1 MSIATAIVHIDV
13 EADRI
18 PEAAEEIVSLKG
30 VTEVFSVTGAW
41 DLMAIVRVRDHDQ
54 LADVIPNK
62 ISKVNGVVRTETQLA
77 FRTYSQ
83 HDLESAFSLGLD

>member
-18 PEAAEEIVSLKG
+18 PEAAEEIVALKG

>member
-1 MSIATAIVHIDV
+1 MSLTTAIVNIDV
-13 EADRI
+13 EASRI
-18 PEAAEEIVSLKG
+18 PEAAEEIVAIKG
-30 VTEVFSVTGAW
+30 VTEVFSVTGNW
-41 DLMAIVRVRDHDQ
+41 DLMAIVRVRNHDE

-62 ISKVNGVVRTETQLA
+62 ISKVNGVINTETQLA